1 MSPCDFL
8 QFKSVKTHKIF
19 GKFSSTNETRYTK
32 WNVVSN
38 MFTFSY
44 QFVALFYI
52 HLGIFLILGNNAFSF
67 RRSYLQEREGDGGG
81 RLPRRE
87 RGHRLRDRVRPARHE
102 LPLEVQQLRRNSRR
116 GRRTFRQNQQRQRQR
131 AALHTRLRT
140 RLRLALLLGH
150 QLRGPPGQSVRV
162 PGRRSRSVWLDFLNI
177 INSLSVTL
185 ETMPSI

>member
-52 HLGIFLILGNNAFSF
+52 HLGIFLIFGNNTLSLSDAPTCKNEKVMVVGAS
-67 RRSYLQEREGDGGG
+67 RGESVDIVCEIESDPPAMSYRWKFNNSGETLDVAAERFAKTSNGSVSV
-81 RLPRRE
+81 
-87 RGHRLRDRVRPARHE
+87 LRYTPVSE
-102 LPLEVQQLRRNSRR
+102 LDYGSLSCWATNSV
-116 GRRTFRQNQQRQRQR
+116 
-131 AALHTRLRT
+131 
-140 RLRLALLLGH
+140 GH
-150 QLRGPPGQSVRV
+150 QVNPCVFQVVAAGQY
-162 PGRRSRSVWLDFLNI
+162 G
-177 INSLSVTL
+177 
-185 ETMPSI
+185 